1 MAFGQVSVVE
11 GGANQLRVG
20 ADQEAGGEGSGAA
33 SGLLAVGELADD
45 LVRQISAFEQ
55 AEQVALLKMG
65 IARQGEQNFL
75 RGLFEEA
82 LNLGALLETLARGE
96 VRYFGAIL
104 EGSGARAQGRVRVGP
119 PAAPVARALICRRGS
134 GQGRD
139 GGRPHRR
146 LGHAIKA

>member
-1 MAFGQVSVVE
+1 MP
-11 GGANQLRVG
+11 RR
-20 ADQEAGGEGSGAA
+20 A
-33 SGLLAVGELADD
+33 SWPVGELADD

-96 VRYFGAIL
+96 VRHFGAIL
-104 EGSGARAQGRVRVGP
+104 EGSGARAQGRVRVGR
-119 PAAPVARALICRRGS
+119 PAAPVARALICMRGR

-139 GGRPHRR
+139 GGRPHRW
-146 LGHAIKA
+146 LGQAIKAQPCVGAFASKRGGTRGKGGDWLAQ